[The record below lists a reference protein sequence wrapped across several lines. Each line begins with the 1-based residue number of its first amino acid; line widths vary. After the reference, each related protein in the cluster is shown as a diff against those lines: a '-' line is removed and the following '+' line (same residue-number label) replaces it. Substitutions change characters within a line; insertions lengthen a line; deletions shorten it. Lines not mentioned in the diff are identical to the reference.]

1 MTQHNEPKTI
11 EKELEILREKLADL
25 EDQNSRLSQWGKD
38 LQQLESI
45 MDLQSDLICRFLA
58 DGTLTF
64 VNNALCAFFNQP
76 RKEMLGRTIYELI
89 PHEERDT
96 FRKNLASLDN
106 KAPFGTIELRL
117 DIPGKNTIWLQWL
130 NRALFDEHGTLV
142 EFQAEARN
150 ITSQIM
156 TEENLIEALDK
167 YWAIFQSSND
177 AIMLLEENR
186 FIDCNDTTL
195 SIFGPITKEQFLTL
209 HPGDVSPPEQP
220 DGRSSKDAA
229 REHISIA
236 MEQGFDKFHWMHMR
250 ADGSVFPADVL
261 LNRFEYKETRLIA
274 AVVRDISEQ
283 TQTEEA
289 LKKSQEKYRFLVEN
303 INDALFSVDN
313 QGLITYIS
321 PVIKTIIG
329 YTPEELI
336 GKNFLEIIYKE
347 DKNALIQ
354 RFDKLLS
361 GVIVPLEYRLVTK
374 NNDIRWIR
382 SFSRPVYQE
391 GKTTGI
397 TGVVTDITKRK
408 LAEQALHEA
417 YDDLEFI
424 VEKRTSEL
432 RTINEKLRKE
442 ITGRKKAQI
451 ELIKSRK
458 QYRQKVEELQV
469 VLDGIT
475 DNITLQDHD
484 LKILLANK
492 AAADSLKLMPNELIG
507 KKRFELWHNRSDAS
521 EDHPVVQ
528 ALKTNSNQDGTF
540 QTPDGNHWE
549 IRAFPLQDEN
559 GKVRGAIEISRN
571 VTSKKKLEEEMQK
584 REMLDSLGRLAGGIA
599 HDFNN
604 ILTAIIGNIS
614 LSKMLIASD
623 SKIFKRLS
631 DVEKAS
637 FRAKELAQQL
647 LTFSKGGMPIKKK
660 TAIRGLLV
668 DTCTFALHGSNIKA
682 EFSAEN
688 TLWPLEI
695 DEGQIAQVIHNI
707 VINAVEAM
715 PQGGTIRVVT
725 ENVTIK
731 KNNAL
736 PLSKGRYVKISFHDE
751 GVGIEKEVLDKIF
764 DPFFSTKEGGSGL
777 GLAISYS
784 IVKKHSGHITA
795 ISSPNRGSS
804 FFIYLPASSAK
815 DSLPGKAYKNKEL
828 IKGSGS
834 ILLMDDEEFIR
845 DITSSMLNHLG
856 FDVVLAKDGQ
866 ETIELFKKSL
876 EEKSSFRAVVLDLTI
891 PGGMGGLKCIEHL
904 LKMDPQVRAIASSG
918 YSNDPVI
925 ANPEIFGFSSV
936 IVKPYKIQDLS
947 EVLSKVL
954 EKG

>member
-1 MTQHNEPKTI
+1 MTQNNETKSI
-11 EKELEILREKLADL
+11 EKELKILRKTISDL
-25 EDQNSRLSQWGKD
+25 ENQNSQLSQWGKD
-38 LQQLESI
+38 LQHLGSI
-45 MDLQSDLICRFLA
+45 MDLQTDLICRFTP

-64 VNNALCAFFNQP
+64 ANNALCVFFNQT
-76 RKEMLGRTIYELI
+76 RKDMLGRTIYELI
-89 PHEERDT
+89 PHEDLET
-96 FRKNLASLDN
+96 FKKNLASLD
-106 KAPFGTIELRL
+106 KQTPFGTTELRIN
-117 DIPGKNTIWLQWL
+117 IPGQDTIWLQWH
-130 NRALFDEHGTLV
+130 NRALFDEHGILV
-142 EFQAEARN
+142 EFQAEGRN
-150 ITSQIM
+150 ITSQIL

-177 AIMLLEENR
+177 AIMLIDENGY
-186 FIDCNDTTL
+186 IDCNDTTL
-195 SIFGPITKEQFLTL
+195 SIFGPITKEQFLQM
-209 HPGDVSPPEQP
+209 HPSDLSPLEQP
-220 DGRSSKDAA
+220 DGKSSKDAA
-229 REHISIA
+229 RKHIQIA
-236 MEQGFDKFHWMHMR
+236 MEQGVDRFRWMHMR
-250 ADGSVFPADVL
+250 TDKTVFPADVL
-261 LNRFEYKETRLIA
+261 LNRFESKGTKLIA

-283 TQTEEA
+283 EQTAEA
-289 LKKSQEKYRFLVEN
+289 LKKSQDKYRFLVEN

-313 QGLITYIS
+313 QGSITYIS
-321 PVIKTIIG
+321 PAIQAIIG
-329 YTPEELI
+329 YAPEELI
-336 GKNFLEIIYKE
+336 GKHFLEIIYPE

-361 GVIVPLEYRLVTK
+361 GVIVPMEYRLVTK

-382 SFSRPVYQE
+382 SFSRPVYQK
-391 GKTTGI
+391 GKATGI
-397 TGVVTDITKRK
+397 TGVITDITKRK
-408 LAEQALHEA
+408 QAEQALHEA

-432 RTINEKLRKE
+432 RTINEKLLKE
-442 ITGRKKAQI
+442 ISNRKKAQVA
-451 ELIKSRK
+451 LTKSRK

-469 VLDGIT
+469 VLDSIT

-507 KKRFELWHNRSDAS
+507 KKCFELWHNRPDAC
-521 EDHPVVQ
+521 EDCPVVQ
-528 ALKTNSNQDGTF
+528 TFNTNTIKDGTM
-540 QTPDGNHWE
+540 QTSDGKHWE

-559 GKVRGAIEISRN
+559 GKVRGVIEIARN
-571 VTSKKKLEEEMQK
+571 VTEKKKLEEELQK
-584 REMLDSLGRLAGGIA
+584 REMFDSLDRLAGGIA

-623 SKIFKRLS
+623 NKIYARLS

-637 FRAKELAQQL
+637 LRAKELAQQL

-660 TAIRGLLV
+660 TTISGLLV
-668 DTCTFALHGSNIKA
+668 DTCTFALRGSNIKA
-682 EFSAEN
+682 EFSAED

-707 VINAVEAM
+707 IINAVEAM
-715 PQGGTIRVVT
+715 PQGGTIRVGT
-725 ENVTIK
+725 KNVTVNK
-731 KNNAL
+731 DDSL

-751 GVGIEKEVLDKIF
+751 GVGIDKGVLGKIF

-795 ISSPNRGSS
+795 VSSPNQGSS
-804 FFIYLPASSAK
+804 FFIYLPASSAL
-815 DSLPGKAYKNKEL
+815 DSVPKKTDENKEL

-856 FDVVLAKDGQ
+856 FDVVLAKDGL
-866 ETIELFKKSL
+866 EAIELFKQSL
-876 EEKSSFRAVVLDLTI
+876 EESSPFRAVVLDLTI
-891 PGGMGGLKCIEHL
+891 PGGMGGLKCLEHL
-904 LKMDPQVRAIASSG
+904 LKMDPQVKAIASSG
-918 YSNDPVI
+918 YSNDPVM
-925 ANPEIFGFSSV
+925 ANPDNFGFSLV
-936 IVKPYKIQDLS
+936 IIKPYKIQDLS
-947 EVLSKVL
+947 EVLGSVL